1 MKFDQLRR
9 REFMTLLGGAVVL
22 PLAARAQQ
30 HPPMGVPSS
39 GTRHPV
45 IGVLSDVLTAE
56 YGFRRGLSEMEYVEG
71 HNVAIDYRS
80 AGQVDRLP
88 AMAAD
93 LVSRKVAVV
102 VSIDNDQAT
111 RVAMAATTAIPIV
124 FTTTGSPVQLGFVAT
139 LNRPGGNATGIT
151 TFGQELLPKRLE
163 LLRELLPK
171 AIKVALL
178 FNPNG
183 LATSQ
188 IELDRAQLAGRQ
200 LGLEVLVRGAST
212 VDELERALADVAQQR
227 AAAVLV
233 ASDLFLSSRR
243 EYIGVLA
250 LRHGLATISN
260 DHIDV
265 VSGQLMSYGSN
276 SDEMYQLAGTYVGR
290 ILKGEKPADLPVM
303 QPTRFELAVNLR
315 TAKAL
320 GLTMPPTLLARAD
333 EVIE

>member
-1 MKFDQLRR
+1 MKRR
-9 REFMTLLGGAVVL
+9 AFITLIGGAAAAW

-30 HPPMGVPSS
+30 HPPMGVPLS

-80 AGQVDRLP
+80 SGQLDRLP

-93 LVSRKVAVV
+93 LVSRKVAVI
-102 VSIDNDQAT
+102 VSIDSDKAT

-124 FTTTGSPVQLGFVAT
+124 FTTTGDPVQLGFVPT

-178 FNPNG
+178 FNPNSP
-183 LATSQ
+183 ATSK
-188 IELDRAQLAGRQ
+188 IEIDRAQFAARQ
-200 LGLEVLVRGAST
+200 LGLEMFALGAST
-212 VDELERALADVAQQR
+212 VNELERALSDVAQQR
-227 AAAVLV
+227 AAAILV

-243 EYIGVLA
+243 EYIAVLA
-250 LRHGLATISN
+250 LRYGLATISN
-260 DHIDV
+260 DHRCCCRPTHELRLQFRRN
-265 VSGQLMSYGSN
+265 VSIGWSICRPHSQ
-276 SDEMYQLAGTYVGR
+276 GR
-290 ILKGEKPADLPVM
+290 KARGPSSVAADQV
-303 QPTRFELAVNLR
+303 
-315 TAKAL
+315 
-320 GLTMPPTLLARAD
+320 
-333 EVIE
+333 